1 MGPPFSIAHYKITAK
16 VGEGGV
22 GEVWRA
28 TDTKLGCDVAIKVLP
43 ESFARDG
50 DRMARFEREAKALAA
65 LNHPNI
71 AQIYGVEE
79 RALVMELVEGEPLRG
94 PLPLKTALDSAQQIA
109 EVLEAAREKGIPLT
123 PHIPCIRIEPVRQ
136 RAQGRVCDM
145 EEPVPARF
153 RHSCLYRKANKL
165 GLTSGLRHGK
175 ALEPAVYRR
184 EKRGRCV
191 PGPSTGDFKFVVPGR
206 EPAGA
211 KIGGVQIWASL
222 ESWPFA
228 SDANGSSGVE
238 PQWIGG

>member
-1 MGPPFSIAHYKITAK
+1 M
-16 VGEGGV
+16 
-22 GEVWRA
+22 
-28 TDTKLGCDVAIKVLP
+28 AIKVLP

-50 DRMARFEREAKALAA
+50 DRKARFDREAKALAA

-71 AQIYGVEE
+71 AQIYGVEK

-94 PLPLKTALDSAQQIA
+94 PLPLETALDSARQIA
-109 EVLEAAREKGIPLT
+109 EALETAHEKGIPLT

-136 RAQGRVCDM
+136 RAEGRVCDM

-165 GLTSGLRHGK
+165 GGTSGPRHGK

-191 PGPSTGDFKFVVPGR
+191 PGPSTGDFKFLVPGR

-211 KIGGVQIWASL
+211 TIGGVQIWASL
-222 ESWPFA
+222 ESGPLRVTQTA
-228 SDANGSSGVE
+228 SLGLSHSG
-238 PQWIGG
+238 